1 MVLVT
6 LIDQIDA
13 DLKAAMKAKTE
24 PNRTV
29 LRSLVAALKNEQ
41 IATGG
46 DLDEAKQVAV
56 VQKQLKQREEAAAA
70 LESRPEMAQNEQA
83 EATIIKKYLPEMMS
97 EADVKAAVTDAIKE
111 TGASGPAQIGQIMG
125 ALKGKLAGKADM
137 GAVSAEVKRQLE

>member
-1 MVLVT
+1 MT